1 MKTDSTIQRD
11 VLAELEWEP
20 SVTHEHIGVAV
31 TNGIVTLSG
40 LVPNYVEKLA
50 AEEAVRRVAG
60 VKAVA
65 EDIKVRW
72 PGDPKTSDTEIAE
85 RICRMFSWDAVIP
98 ERKIKIRVEGGRV
111 TLTGEVDH
119 RFQADA
125 ARKAAGRINGVISVA
140 NLLTV
145 TEVPAVDDVK
155 DRIEQAFKRNAILDA
170 ATISVI
176 ADGGTIT
183 LGGRVHAWREREMAE
198 RAAWAAPGV
207 TAVRDQIIIA

>member
-1 MKTDSTIQRD
+1 MRTDSTIQRD

-60 VKAVA
+60 VRAVA

-98 ERKIKIRVEGGRV
+98 EKKIKVRVEGSRV